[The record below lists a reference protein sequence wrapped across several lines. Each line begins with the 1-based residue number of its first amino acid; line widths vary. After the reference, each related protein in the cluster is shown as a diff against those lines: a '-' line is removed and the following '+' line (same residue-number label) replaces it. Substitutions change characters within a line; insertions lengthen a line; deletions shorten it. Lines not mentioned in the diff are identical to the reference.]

1 MQQYILSSEVKG
13 FPSERQLSLFTAYFE
28 AHKMTFHEILRP

>member
-13 FPSERQLSLFTAYFE
+13 FPSERQLSIFTAYFE
-28 AHKMTFHEILRP
+28 AHKLTFHVISRP